1 MMPTTMLIIAGV
13 LALVA
18 TVLAFI
24 YVVPEKRREKLGA
37 FGKFLHD
44 TCNFKYLM
52 VEKILQALYIFTTA
66 AVIIFGV
73 LMLFRT
79 EYNYWTGD
87 RIWMGGYGLLII
99 ILGPIAIRLS
109 YELMMM
115 AILLLKNVIPKHL
128 ECITAKLVEMGVE
141 VEEREDTLLVRRSGP
156 LQKANVKTMPYPGFP
171 TDAQPLV
178 MAMAA
183 VGRGTSIFVETI
195 FENRYKHAE
204 GLQRLGANIK
214 VEGKVAIVEGVEQLR
229 GAPVMSHDLRGG
241 AALVVAGLCAKGR
254 TEVGGV
260 EYIRRG
266 YENLAGNLASSWARS
281 VTIWE
286 AVSISSRAM
295 SGEEVILMITPL
307 APAIL
312 VSSRGLEMAA
322 MAACSALSLP
332 LARPTPMWA

>member
-115 AILLLKNVIPKHL
+115 AILLLKNVIPKHM
-128 ECITAKLVEMGVE
+128 ECISAKLMEMGVS
-141 VEEREDTLLVRRSGP
+141 VTEDDDSLLVRRSGP
-156 LQKANVKTMPYPGFP
+156 LTKTNVKTLPYPGFP
-171 TDAQPLV
+171 TDMQPQIT
-178 MAMAA
+178 A
-183 VGRGTSIFVETI
+183 VLALAEGTSLVTEGVYGA
-195 FENRYKHAE
+195 NRFKYVDELK
-204 GLQRLGANIK
+204 RLGAHIQ
-214 VEGKVAIVEGVEQLR
+214 VDGKVAVVEGVKQLV
-229 GAPVMSHDLRGG
+229 GAPIQACDLRAG
-241 AALVVAGLCAKGR
+241 AALVIAGLAAQGT
-254 TEVGGV
+254 TELSHIN
-260 EYIRRG
+260 YIERG
-266 YENLAGNLASSWARS
+266 YENLVGKLRAVGADISLVDVPDEADTETHAG
-281 VTIWE
+281 
-286 AVSISSRAM
+286 
-295 SGEEVILMITPL
+295 
-307 APAIL
+307 
-312 VSSRGLEMAA
+312 
-322 MAACSALSLP
+322 
-332 LARPTPMWA
+332 

>member
-1 MMPTTMLIIAGV
+1 MLPTTMLIIAGV

-52 VEKILQALYIFTTA
+52 VEKILQALYIFNTA

-115 AILLLKNVIPKHL
+115 AILLLKNVIPKHM
-128 ECITAKLVEMGVE
+128 ECISAKLMEMGVS
-141 VEEREDTLLVRRSGP
+141 VTEDDDSLLVLRSGP
-156 LQKANVKTMPYPGFP
+156 LT
-171 TDAQPLV
+171 
-178 MAMAA
+178 
-183 VGRGTSIFVETI
+183 
-195 FENRYKHAE
+195 
-204 GLQRLGANIK
+204 
-214 VEGKVAIVEGVEQLR
+214 
-229 GAPVMSHDLRGG
+229 
-241 AALVVAGLCAKGR
+241 
-254 TEVGGV
+254 
-260 EYIRRG
+260 
-266 YENLAGNLASSWARS
+266 
-281 VTIWE
+281 
-286 AVSISSRAM
+286 
-295 SGEEVILMITPL
+295 
-307 APAIL
+307 
-312 VSSRGLEMAA
+312 
-322 MAACSALSLP
+322 
-332 LARPTPMWA
+332 

>member
-24 YVVPEKRREKLGA
+24 YVVPEKKREKLGA

-109 YELMMM
+109 D
-115 AILLLKNVIPKHL
+115 P
-128 ECITAKLVEMGVE
+128 
-141 VEEREDTLLVRRSGP
+141 P
-156 LQKANVKTMPYPGFP
+156 
-171 TDAQPLV
+171 
-178 MAMAA
+178 
-183 VGRGTSIFVETI
+183 
-195 FENRYKHAE
+195 
-204 GLQRLGANIK
+204 
-214 VEGKVAIVEGVEQLR
+214 QL
-229 GAPVMSHDLRGG
+229 
-241 AALVVAGLCAKGR
+241 
-254 TEVGGV
+254 
-260 EYIRRG
+260 
-266 YENLAGNLASSWARS
+266 
-281 VTIWE
+281 
-286 AVSISSRAM
+286 
-295 SGEEVILMITPL
+295 
-307 APAIL
+307 
-312 VSSRGLEMAA
+312 
-322 MAACSALSLP
+322 
-332 LARPTPMWA
+332 

>member
-24 YVVPEKRREKLGA
+24 YVVPEKKREKLGA

-52 VEKILQALYIFTTA
+52 VEKILQALYIFNTA

-115 AILLLKNVIPKHL
+115 AILLLKNVISINH
-128 ECITAKLVEMGVE
+128 KLADQTGKGSGDVQDLFHGHPPYLSDFV
-141 VEEREDTLLVRRSGP
+141 VYSIVLRRRP
-156 LQKANVKTMPYPGFP
+156 VN
-171 TDAQPLV
+171 
-178 MAMAA
+178 AA
-183 VGRGTSIFVETI
+183 
-195 FENRYKHAE
+195 
-204 GLQRLGANIK
+204 
-214 VEGKVAIVEGVEQLR
+214 
-229 GAPVMSHDLRGG
+229 
-241 AALVVAGLCAKGR
+241 
-254 TEVGGV
+254 GGV
-260 EYIRRG
+260 SG
-266 YENLAGNLASSWARS
+266 
-281 VTIWE
+281 
-286 AVSISSRAM
+286 VSR
-295 SGEEVILMITPL
+295 
-307 APAIL
+307 
-312 VSSRGLEMAA
+312 VSDQGTKKKHPGGCFFFCLIYS
-322 MAACSALSLP
+322 
-332 LARPTPMWA
+332 

>member
-24 YVVPEKRREKLGA
+24 YVVPEKKREKLGA

-115 AILLLKNVIPKHL
+115 AILLLKNVIPKHM
-128 ECITAKLVEMGVE
+128 ECISAKLMEMGVS
-141 VEEREDTLLVRRSGP
+141 VTEDDDSLLVRRSGP
-156 LQKANVKTMPYPGFP
+156 LTKTNVKTLPYPGFP
-171 TDAQPLV
+171 TDMQPQITAVL
-178 MAMAA
+178 ALAA
-183 VGRGTSIFVETI
+183 GTSLVTEGVYGA
-195 FENRYKHAE
+195 NRFKYVDELK
-204 GLQRLGANIK
+204 RLGAHIQ
-214 VEGKVAIVEGVEQLR
+214 VDGKVAVVEGVKQLV
-229 GAPVMSHDLRGG
+229 GAPIQACDLRAG
-241 AALVVAGLCAKGR
+241 AALVIAGLAAQGT
-254 TEVGGV
+254 TELSHIN
-260 EYIRRG
+260 YIERG
-266 YENLAGNLASSWARS
+266 YEDLVGKLRAVGADISLVDVPDEADTETHAG
-281 VTIWE
+281 
-286 AVSISSRAM
+286 
-295 SGEEVILMITPL
+295 
-307 APAIL
+307 
-312 VSSRGLEMAA
+312 
-322 MAACSALSLP
+322 
-332 LARPTPMWA
+332 

>member
-24 YVVPEKRREKLGA
+24 YVVPEKKREKLGA

-115 AILLLKNVIPKHL
+115 AILLLKNVISINHKLADQTGKGSGDVFAAPNMQEMKEAL
-128 ECITAKLVEMGVE
+128 RQRREAAQAAPSWRTVSAPTA
-141 VEEREDTLLVRRSGP
+141 P
-156 LQKANVKTMPYPGFP
+156 PP
-171 TDAQPLV
+171 
-178 MAMAA
+178 
-183 VGRGTSIFVETI
+183 
-195 FENRYKHAE
+195 
-204 GLQRLGANIK
+204 
-214 VEGKVAIVEGVEQLR
+214 
-229 GAPVMSHDLRGG
+229 
-241 AALVVAGLCAKGR
+241 R
-254 TEVGGV
+254 TV
-260 EYIRRG
+260 
-266 YENLAGNLASSWARS
+266 
-281 VTIWE
+281 
-286 AVSISSRAM
+286 
-295 SGEEVILMITPL
+295 P
-307 APAIL
+307 
-312 VSSRGLEMAA
+312 
-322 MAACSALSLP
+322 
-332 LARPTPMWA
+332 RPTAHRLRNKSGKKRSTRPGASFFVQLTIT

>member
-1 MMPTTMLIIAGV
+1 MLPTTMLIIAGV

-24 YVVPEKRREKLGA
+24 YVVPEKKREKLGA

-115 AILLLKNVIPKHL
+115 AILLLKNVIS
-128 ECITAKLVEMGVE
+128 INRKLKNQN
-141 VEEREDTLLVRRSGP
+141 ERS
-156 LQKANVKTMPYPGFP
+156 A
-171 TDAQPLV
+171 DADLFAVPELHRTQP
-178 MAMAA
+178 
-183 VGRGTSIFVETI
+183 
-195 FENRYKHAE
+195 AE
-204 GLQRLGANIK
+204 QA
-214 VEGKVAIVEGVEQLR
+214 
-229 GAPVMSHDLRGG
+229 
-241 AALVVAGLCAKGR
+241 
-254 TEVGGV
+254 
-260 EYIRRG
+260 
-266 YENLAGNLASSWARS
+266 
-281 VTIWE
+281 
-286 AVSISSRAM
+286 
-295 SGEEVILMITPL
+295 
-307 APAIL
+307 APAAPSFCTRCGAHL
-312 VSSRGLEMAA
+312 DENGH
-322 MAACSALSLP
+322 CP
-332 LARPTPMWA
+332 NCDQK

>member
-115 AILLLKNVIPKHL
+115 AILLLKNVISINHKLADQTGKGSGDVFAAPNMQEMKEAL
-128 ECITAKLVEMGVE
+128 RQRREAAQAAQAAAQAAQAAATSAASAVPSWKMESAPTA
-141 VEEREDTLLVRRSGP
+141 P
-156 LQKANVKTMPYPGFP
+156 PP
-171 TDAQPLV
+171 
-178 MAMAA
+178 
-183 VGRGTSIFVETI
+183 
-195 FENRYKHAE
+195 
-204 GLQRLGANIK
+204 
-214 VEGKVAIVEGVEQLR
+214 
-229 GAPVMSHDLRGG
+229 
-241 AALVVAGLCAKGR
+241 R
-254 TEVGGV
+254 TV
-260 EYIRRG
+260 
-266 YENLAGNLASSWARS
+266 
-281 VTIWE
+281 
-286 AVSISSRAM
+286 
-295 SGEEVILMITPL
+295 P
-307 APAIL
+307 
-312 VSSRGLEMAA
+312 
-322 MAACSALSLP
+322 
-332 LARPTPMWA
+332 RPTAHRLRNKSGKKRSTRPGASFFVQLTIT

>member
-1 MMPTTMLIIAGV
+1 MLPTTMLIIAGV

-24 YVVPEKRREKLGA
+24 YVVPEKKREKLGA

-115 AILLLKNVIPKHL
+115 AILLLKNVIPKHM
-128 ECITAKLVEMGVE
+128 ECISAKLMEMGVS
-141 VEEREDTLLVRRSGP
+141 VTEDDDSLLVRRSGP
-156 LQKANVKTMPYPGFP
+156 LTKTNVKTLPYPGFP
-171 TDAQPLV
+171 TDMQPQITAVL
-178 MAMAA
+178 ALAA
-183 VGRGTSIFVETI
+183 GTSLVTEGVYGA
-195 FENRYKHAE
+195 NRFKYVDELK
-204 GLQRLGANIK
+204 RLGAHIQ
-214 VEGKVAIVEGVEQLR
+214 VDGKVAVVEGVKQLV
-229 GAPVMSHDLRGG
+229 GAPIQACDLRAG
-241 AALVVAGLCAKGR
+241 AALVIAGLAAQGT
-254 TEVGGV
+254 TELSHIN
-260 EYIRRG
+260 YIERG
-266 YENLAGNLASSWARS
+266 YEDLVGKLRAVGADISLVDVPDEADTETHAG
-281 VTIWE
+281 
-286 AVSISSRAM
+286 
-295 SGEEVILMITPL
+295 
-307 APAIL
+307 
-312 VSSRGLEMAA
+312 
-322 MAACSALSLP
+322 
-332 LARPTPMWA
+332 

>member
-1 MMPTTMLIIAGV
+1 MLPTTMLIIAGV

-24 YVVPEKRREKLGA
+24 YVVPEKKREKLGA

-115 AILLLKNVIPKHL
+115 AILLLKNVISINRKLKNQNERSADADLFAVPELHR
-128 ECITAKLVEMGVE
+128 TQPAKPV
-141 VEEREDTLLVRRSGP
+141 
-156 LQKANVKTMPYPGFP
+156 
-171 TDAQPLV
+171 
-178 MAMAA
+178 
-183 VGRGTSIFVETI
+183 
-195 FENRYKHAE
+195 
-204 GLQRLGANIK
+204 
-214 VEGKVAIVEGVEQLR
+214 
-229 GAPVMSHDLRGG
+229 APV
-241 AALVVAGLCAKGR
+241 
-254 TEVGGV
+254 
-260 EYIRRG
+260 
-266 YENLAGNLASSWARS
+266 
-281 VTIWE
+281 
-286 AVSISSRAM
+286 
-295 SGEEVILMITPL
+295 TPV
-307 APAIL
+307 APAAPAQT
-312 VSSRGLEMAA
+312 ETPFQPAEQAA
-322 MAACSALSLP
+322 PVAPSFCTRCGAHLDENGHCP
-332 LARPTPMWA
+332 NCDQK

>member
-115 AILLLKNVIPKHL
+115 AILLLKNVIS
-128 ECITAKLVEMGVE
+128 INRKLKNQN
-141 VEEREDTLLVRRSGP
+141 ERS
-156 LQKANVKTMPYPGFP
+156 A
-171 TDAQPLV
+171 DADLFAVPELHRTQPSQP
-178 MAMAA
+178 A
-183 VGRGTSIFVETI
+183 
-195 FENRYKHAE
+195 
-204 GLQRLGANIK
+204 
-214 VEGKVAIVEGVEQLR
+214 
-229 GAPVMSHDLRGG
+229 APV
-241 AALVVAGLCAKGR
+241 
-254 TEVGGV
+254 
-260 EYIRRG
+260 
-266 YENLAGNLASSWARS
+266 
-281 VTIWE
+281 
-286 AVSISSRAM
+286 
-295 SGEEVILMITPL
+295 TPV
-307 APAIL
+307 APAAPAQR
-312 VSSRGLEMAA
+312 SAPFQPAEQAA
-322 MAACSALSLP
+322 PAAPSFCTRCGAHLDENGHCP
-332 LARPTPMWA
+332 NCDQE

>member
-24 YVVPEKRREKLGA
+24 YVVPEKTREKLGA

-115 AILLLKNVIPKHL
+115 AILLLKNVISINHKLADQTGKGSGDVFAAPNMQEMKEAL
-128 ECITAKLVEMGVE
+128 RQRREAAQAAQTAAQAAQSQPANFCGQCGAKLENGVCPHCSAPK
-141 VEEREDTLLVRRSGP
+141 DS
-156 LQKANVKTMPYPGFP
+156 AP
-171 TDAQPLV
+171 TD
-178 MAMAA
+178 
-183 VGRGTSIFVETI
+183 S
-195 FENRYKHAE
+195 
-204 GLQRLGANIK
+204 
-214 VEGKVAIVEGVEQLR
+214 
-229 GAPVMSHDLRGG
+229 
-241 AALVVAGLCAKGR
+241 
-254 TEVGGV
+254 
-260 EYIRRG
+260 
-266 YENLAGNLASSWARS
+266 
-281 VTIWE
+281 
-286 AVSISSRAM
+286 
-295 SGEEVILMITPL
+295 TP
-307 APAIL
+307 PQ
-312 VSSRGLEMAA
+312 E
-322 MAACSALSLP
+322 
-332 LARPTPMWA
+332 